1 MSKKLIMA
9 AAAAAAADDNKN
21 DDSLLLIPLR
31 NWMYTEAA
39 AAKKSND
46 DDKKL
51 LYSQNNNDMKTC
63 NCNSKESIIR
73 KTTIAYGI
81 LELLTLF
88 SKNNN
93 RNEGK
98 MTTTTTPDEDDEEM
112 IQIDNFAVYV
122 TKKSS
127 QQQQQQQHHQPWDD
141 IKGVSMISPALSLTI
156 EEPAYLS
163 CLLEPEEKHGQ
174 WGRYL
179 EVERMISTL
188 DVIQTDTF
196 LTEAVAGEDCC
207 DNDEDKNSRINH
219 RWYFLVAKLLYE
231 IFVHEVFPDDS
242 SLTSTAAAAT
252 SNTTTAAS
260 IKEPAQKRAK
270 TQDVSSRK
278 SFMLSRA
285 KGDFDK
291 AEIMP
296 FQIPPI
302 VRMQKLGIPA
312 SLCLMTQ
319 NLLESASLMEDDD
332 DDKDNGQSSSD
343 DAYKSWTD
351 VVEDLHLLLLDPD
364 RFLFDNDVQSNEYIQ
379 LRYRKEK
386 LYGRDK
392 EETLITDAFCRVSR
406 GKSEAFF
413 IGGFSGSGKS
423 MLVNS
428 LRARVNVVGG
438 YVITH
443 KFDAVS
449 QEKSLSGIIM
459 AFNQLC
465 LMLQARST
473 PQRLAT
479 LVEKLRDEFGAD
491 IVLLAR
497 ILRNVN
503 VLSSE
508 FISPEAEE
516 EGGVDTMN
524 ARSVGFTLSR
534 FVRLVSSPKHPIMV
548 SDYVC

>member
-1 MSKKLIMA
+1 
-9 AAAAAAADDNKN
+9 
-21 DDSLLLIPLR
+21 
-31 NWMYTEAA
+31 
-39 AAKKSND
+39 
-46 DDKKL
+46 
-51 LYSQNNNDMKTC
+51 
-63 NCNSKESIIR
+63 
-73 KTTIAYGI
+73 
-81 LELLTLF
+81 
-88 SKNNN
+88 
-93 RNEGK
+93 
-98 MTTTTTPDEDDEEM
+98 
-112 IQIDNFAVYV
+112 
-122 TKKSS
+122 
-127 QQQQQQQHHQPWDD
+127 
-141 IKGVSMISPALSLTI
+141 
-156 EEPAYLS
+156 
-163 CLLEPEEKHGQ
+163 
-174 WGRYL
+174 
-179 EVERMISTL
+179 
-188 DVIQTDTF
+188 
-196 LTEAVAGEDCC
+196 
-207 DNDEDKNSRINH
+207 
-219 RWYFLVAKLLYE
+219 
-231 IFVHEVFPDDS
+231 
-242 SLTSTAAAAT
+242 
-252 SNTTTAAS
+252 
-260 IKEPAQKRAK
+260 
-270 TQDVSSRK
+270 
-278 SFMLSRA
+278 
-285 KGDFDK
+285 
-291 AEIMP
+291 
-296 FQIPPI
+296 
-302 VRMQKLGIPA
+302 MQKLGIPA